1 VAQET
6 VVNRSQ
12 PEFTTGGLILRL
24 LFAVA
29 VVAITY
35 NPTGYSYFEWTKD
48 GLADETLG
56 PLHAVAGIAL
66 LGARVLLVSATSRSL
81 GALGILLVAA
91 FFASLVWLL
100 IDRNLVQARSFQTIA
115 WIGII
120 GVGVILAIGLSWS
133 HIRKRITGQADVDDI
148 DSR

>member
-1 VAQET
+1 
-6 VVNRSQ
+6 
-12 PEFTTGGLILRL
+12 
-24 LFAVA
+24 
-29 VVAITY
+29 
-35 NPTGYSYFEWTKD
+35 
-48 GLADETLG
+48 
-56 PLHAVAGIAL
+56 VAGIAL